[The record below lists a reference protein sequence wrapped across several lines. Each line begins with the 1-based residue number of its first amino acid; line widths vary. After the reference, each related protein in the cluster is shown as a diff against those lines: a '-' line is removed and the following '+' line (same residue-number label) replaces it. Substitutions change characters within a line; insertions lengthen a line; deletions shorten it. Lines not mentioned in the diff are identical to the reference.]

1 MGRGIGW
8 SPILAR
14 YGWAVHP
21 DIEQLA
27 DQLVAARFKQEP
39 LEAALLGLPEGDV
52 GLADLTRHTEE
63 ELTEIF
69 ASIASTATTLS
80 SRLHASSASLDEVDV
95 LTLDLVR
102 LTAES
107 LVENLRVPLVEFAI
121 TDLFSAPLSGLISTL
136 PMVALDTPDR
146 HSAHLRR
153 LEQLPVFLEQVA
165 QRHLD
170 GVAAGRLPNA
180 RGVRAAIEQID
191 SVLGDPSLS
200 GIRRGQPETDGAAF
214 VERESGLIDDTVMPA
229 IRQYRAVLE
238 VQILSP
244 GRSDEEP
251 GLCWLPEGEAMYSRL
266 VRASTSTER
275 TAEELHST
283 GLSIIEQLSDEFSV
297 IGTRLWKTGDVAE
310 IHSRLR
316 SDPELRYESGDE
328 ILATALAA
336 VARAERSA
344 PQWFGLVPETACAVQ
359 PIPEALAEG
368 SPPAYYYT
376 GALDGSRVGT
386 YFINTTK
393 PGERFRHLAEAVAFH
408 EAVPGHHFQLTI
420 AQELKGNHLAMSVFG
435 DVATA
440 EGWGLYAERLADEMG
455 LYSSD
460 VSRLGMVSTDAWR
473 AARLVIDTGL
483 HAFGWTRQRAIDWMT
498 EHVPMSPL
506 EIRSEV
512 DRYIAVPG
520 QALSYMVGRLQ
531 IEACRREAAER
542 LDERFNVKSFHDVV
556 LRSGPVPL
564 PALTASVDR
573 WIESQS
579 RAAL

>member
-1 MGRGIGW
+1 MTSRHRGTVVNLPGQHCSRTTTTSCARVVI
-8 SPILAR
+8 SLA
-14 YGWAVHP
+14 
-21 DIEQLA
+21 L
-27 DQLVAARFKQEP
+27 
-39 LEAALLGLPEGDV
+39 
-52 GLADLTRHTEE
+52 
-63 ELTEIF
+63 
-69 ASIASTATTLS
+69 
-80 SRLHASSASLDEVDV
+80 
-95 LTLDLVR
+95 
-102 LTAES
+102 
-107 LVENLRVPLVEFAI
+107 
-121 TDLFSAPLSGLISTL
+121 
-136 PMVALDTPDR
+136 
-146 HSAHLRR
+146 
-153 LEQLPVFLEQVA
+153 
-165 QRHLD
+165 
-170 GVAAGRLPNA
+170 
-180 RGVRAAIEQID
+180 
-191 SVLGDPSLS
+191 
-200 GIRRGQPETDGAAF
+200 
-214 VERESGLIDDTVMPA
+214 
-229 IRQYRAVLE
+229 
-238 VQILSP
+238 
-244 GRSDEEP
+244 
-251 GLCWLPEGEAMYSRL
+251 
-266 VRASTSTER
+266 
-275 TAEELHST
+275 
-283 GLSIIEQLSDEFSV
+283 FSV

-336 VARAERSA
+336 VARAEMSA

-531 IEACRREAAER
+531 IEACRREASER
-542 LDERFNVKSFHDVV
+542 LDERFNVKSFTTSCSVRD
-556 LRSGPVPL
+556 RCPYPL
-564 PALTASVDR
+564 SRPR
-573 WIESQS
+573 WIAGSSHS
-579 RAAL
+579 RERRCSLRRR